1 MRLYEST
8 PANAILGEPDP
19 NPLVASQA
27 GTTPTDL
34 FAITCNRMMADREWL
49 KEEPRAESTLLLRY
63 FADRVRRIKDLLD
76 YRDILWESLAALNC
90 EGCAVQTFSDL
101 EITPICID
109 QEDCA

>member
-8 PANAILGEPDP
+8 PTNLF
-19 NPLVASQA
+19 
-27 GTTPTDL
+27 TT
-34 FAITCNRMMADREWL
+34 TCNRMMADAVWL

-76 YRDILWESLAALNC
+76 YRDILWECLAALNC

-101 EITPICID
+101 EFTPDFSD
-109 QEDCA
+109 QEGCA

>member
-8 PANAILGEPDP
+8 LTN
-19 NPLVASQA
+19 
-27 GTTPTDL
+27 L
-34 FAITCNRMMADREWL
+34 FAITCSRMMADAEWL
-49 KEEPRAESTLLLRY
+49 KEKPRAESTLLLRY

-76 YRDILWESLAALNC
+76 FRDILWDCLAALNC

-101 EITPICID
+101 EFTPICID